1 MVQSGITKGETN
13 MKRNLL
19 SIIILALLVVNIVL
33 SAIMM
38 VTVSSA
44 SKKTAALVADIST
57 IIGLEIDGL
66 PQGESVK
73 TAPSMADTA
82 VYNVS
87 EELTI
92 PLKNDED
99 GKSHYA
105 VGNVSLSMDMTHA
118 DYKTYSET
126 MADREGLIKDVVFA
140 VMANYTM
147 EEAKNNT
154 DQIKAEILARVQEL
168 FGSDF
173 VYSVSYNFLY
183 S

>member
-1 MVQSGITKGETN
+1 MQLGITKGETD

-87 EELTI
+87 
-92 PLKNDED
+92 
-99 GKSHYA
+99 
-105 VGNVSLSMDMTHA
+105 
-118 DYKTYSET
+118 
-126 MADREGLIKDVVFA
+126 
-140 VMANYTM
+140 
-147 EEAKNNT
+147 
-154 DQIKAEILARVQEL
+154 
-168 FGSDF
+168 
-173 VYSVSYNFLY
+173 
-183 S
+183 

>member
-1 MVQSGITKGETN
+1 MR
-13 MKRNLL
+13 RNLL

-33 SAIMM
+33 TAIMM
-38 VTVSSA
+38 VSVSGA
-44 SKKTAALVADIST
+44 SRKTAALVSDIST

-66 PQGESVK
+66 PQSELSRV
-73 TAPSMADTA
+73 PSMADTA
-82 VYNVS
+82 VFNIS

-105 VGNVSLSMDMTHA
+105 VGNVSLSMNTKHE
-118 DYKTYSET
+118 DYATYSET
-126 MADREGLIKDVVFA
+126 MTEKEGLIKDIVFS
-140 VMANYTM
+140 VMGDYTM
-147 EEAKNNT
+147 DEARSNT
-154 DQIKAEILARVQEL
+154 DQIKSEILTRVQEL

-173 VYSVSYNFLY
+173 IYSVSFNFLY

>member
-1 MVQSGITKGETN
+1 MKGETK

-66 PQGESVK
+66 PQGEAAKS
-73 TAPSMADTA
+73 TPSMADTA
-82 VYNVS
+82 VYNLS

-105 VGNVSLSMDMTHA
+105 VGNVSLSMDMKHE
-118 DYKTYSET
+118 DYKTFSET

-147 EEAKNNT
+147 DEARSNT
-154 DQIKAEILARVQEL
+154 EQIKAEILAKVQEL

-173 VYSVSYNFLY
+173 IYSVSYNFLY